1 MHRYPHRAVAVS
13 GPQRFAVAAACI
25 VAGCG
30 GRADEV
36 SPDTASRSGTD
47 PATSTAPAELAVQ
60 PGRAIVVA
68 GDERFDL
75 IVFECLVGDETGS
88 PARRLALSASATE
101 PFLDANVVLNVDV
114 LVSQQAPMLEEHR
127 ITITRRDGTPD
138 LAANDTPRPGEGGPA
153 PDDWI
158 RVDESAGLVRGT
170 GFQLAAT
177 DGSAPPL
184 PPGTLV
190 ADCSDA

>member
-1 MHRYPHRAVAVS
+1 M
-13 GPQRFAVAAACI
+13 
-25 VAGCG
+25 
-30 GRADEV
+30 
-36 SPDTASRSGTD
+36 SPDTVSRSGTG
-47 PATSTAPAELAVQ
+47 PATTSTEPAELAVQ

-75 IVFECLVGDETGS
+75 IVFECLVGAETGS

-114 LVSQQAPMLEEHR
+114 LVSQLAPMLEEHR

-138 LAANDTPRPGEGGPA
+138 LAANDTPRPGAGGPA
-153 PDDWI
+153 PEDWI
-158 RVDESAGLVRGT
+158 TVDERAGLVRGT

-184 PPGTLV
+184 PSGTLV
-190 ADCSDA
+190 ADCSEA

>member
-1 MHRYPHRAVAVS
+1 MS
-13 GPQRFAVAAACI
+13 GGQRFAVAAACI
-25 VAGCG
+25 VVGCG
-30 GRADEV
+30 ERADEV

-47 PATSTAPAELAVQ
+47 PATTSTAPADLAVQ

-75 IVFECLVGDETGS
+75 IVFECLVGEETGS

-101 PFLDANVVLNVDV
+101 PFLDAKVVLNVDV
-114 LVSQQAPMLEEHR
+114 LVSQQAAGLEEHR
-127 ITITRRDGTPD
+127 ITITRHDGTPD
-138 LAANDTPRPGEGGPA
+138 LAANDTPRPGAGGPA

-158 RVDESAGLVRGT
+158 NVDESAGVVRGT

-184 PPGTLV
+184 PSGTLV